1 MEDFGTDGIL
11 MIYWYFRYVRVSNE
25 KKEERL
31 ELDFEWFD
39 FKQLLIKLPCKMK
52 VENAHQEDFDFKSN

>member
-1 MEDFGTDGIL
+1 MEEFGTDGIL

-25 KKEERL
+25 KKEERP

-39 FKQLLIKLPCKMK
+39 FKQLLIKLP
-52 VENAHQEDFDFKSN
+52 